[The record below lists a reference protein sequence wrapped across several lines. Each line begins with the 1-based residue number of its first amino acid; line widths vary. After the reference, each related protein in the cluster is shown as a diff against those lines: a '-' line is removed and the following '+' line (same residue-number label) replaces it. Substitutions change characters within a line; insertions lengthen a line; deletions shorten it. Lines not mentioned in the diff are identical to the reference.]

1 MQHTHID
8 EGVVVEYAGLLAIL
22 FVQVRHFSV
31 CFVIFT
37 K

>member
-1 MQHTHID
+1 MQHTNIN
-8 EGVVVEYAGLLAIL
+8 EGVVVEYAGL
-22 FVQVRHFSV
+22 FDQVRHFSV